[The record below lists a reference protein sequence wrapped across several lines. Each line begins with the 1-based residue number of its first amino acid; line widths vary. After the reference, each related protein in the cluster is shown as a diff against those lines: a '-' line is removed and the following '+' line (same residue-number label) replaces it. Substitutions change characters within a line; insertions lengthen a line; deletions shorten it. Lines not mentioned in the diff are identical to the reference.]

1 MNAARCVAVVVSCS
15 LLAGC
20 GALNTFDQ
28 AVARASSAAP
38 RPNPDVP
45 AAPDLRIPADAVA
58 STNDIPL
65 VPVPPVPIGRGAAP
79 QTSTAPPR
87 TPSVVTPASAST
99 SPAVRPPPSAA
110 DSAHQGA
117 ASLRQLQQQAAAWYA
132 GVDSYTAR
140 LTRREVVNG
149 TAKPEE
155 ILLFRFR
162 KEPWSVYFKWLGPAG
177 RGREVIY
184 VKGQYENKIHTRLA
198 AGDAP
203 LMPAGTKM
211 ALAVDSLLVRSASRH
226 SITEAGIGA
235 GIDRIGALLDAQEHG
250 NKSRGVLTDL
260 GLQKRPEY
268 DQPVRGA
275 ELVIPA
281 GVEPELPNGGRRQFF
296 FDPEY
301 HLPLLLVTHD
311 DKNQEVEYY
320 HFDRLLA
327 PGHLDAADFD
337 PDKLWTNPKP
347 AAKAQ

>member
-1 MNAARCVAVVVSCS
+1 MNAARCAAILVSCS

-20 GALNTFDQ
+20 SALNSFDQ

-38 RPNPDVP
+38 RPKPDVP
-45 AAPDLRIPADAVA
+45 AAPDLRIPTDAVA

-65 VPVPPVPIGRGAAP
+65 VPVPPVPIGSDASPR
-79 QTSTAPPR
+79 TSTAPPVPPPQ
-87 TPSVVTPASAST
+87 TPAVVTPVSAT
-99 SPAVRPPPSAA
+99 APAPAPSPEVDP
-110 DSAHQGA
+110 GA
-117 ASLRQLQQQAAAWYA
+117 ASLRQLQRQAAAWYA

-149 TAKPEE
+149 TAKPQE

-162 KEPWSVYFKWLGPAG
+162 KEPWSVYFKWLGDAG
-177 RGREVIY
+177 KGREVVY

-211 ALAVDSLLVRSASRH
+211 ALAVDSILVRSASRH
-226 SITEAGIGA
+226 SITEAGIGSC
-235 GIDRIGALLDAQEHG
+235 INHLGALLDAQEHG
-250 NKSRGVLTDL
+250 DKSHGVLTDL
-260 GLQKRPEY
+260 GLQKRPEFN
-268 DQPVRGA
+268 QPVRGA
-275 ELVIPA
+275 ELAIPA
-281 GVEPELPNGGRRQFF
+281 GLEPELPNGGRRQYF

-301 HLPLLLVTHD
+301 HLPLLVVTHD
-311 DKNQEVEYY
+311 NKDQEVEYY
-320 HFDRLLA
+320 HYDRLLA

-337 PDKLWTNPKP
+337 PDRLWSHPKP